1 MLKEG
6 MKKVKPFGKPYNK
19 LIRLS
24 VVLSLVYSITSIL
37 IGYLI
42 KVLVDNALIP
52 KENSVLLKF
61 ILWYGIVII
70 LFMFSY
76 LAKNYLFIYIE
87 ENIANNLRVKAYKST
102 LNSPINFFINENNGV
117 VNNIILND
125 INNIKEFSTSIII
138 ELFNSLLMIA
148 IVFTVLAF
156 TDFRIALIIIPA
168 PIIFSMIIMVFGQKM
183 YGLSTKLQ
191 QEQSSIISI
200 VEEAY
205 SSINTVKT
213 LLLEKYFKSK
223 LSTVL
228 TSVSKNRI
236 KLSKNM
242 SIMNSA
248 WNIIITPYEAIILG
262 IGGYLY
268 LTKGSPSI
276 GMILA
281 ILSFIAIL
289 IGPTMTIL
297 SSIGSISNSISSLNR
312 ITNYISRETERYDGK
327 DLEENFKGTIE
338 FENVNFSY
346 DKENSVINNISFS
359 INENEKVAIVGE
371 SGGGKSTIGNLI
383 MRHYTTATGKIT
395 IDHTDVNEIA
405 LDSLRKSVAIV
416 DQQPYFFMGTILENL
431 KIGNMSTSLDNIMN
445 ICKSVEIHD
454 FIVSQPQG
462 YDTMLR
468 DGGENL
474 SGGQKQRLAIARAII
489 KDSKI
494 VIFDEITSALDSKTE
509 KTILEAIKKYLKNKT
524 VIMITHRLYNIEDY
538 DKILVIDKGVLK
550 EEGTHQSL
558 LGKKHIYYELYN
570 LFLKGKIAN

>member
-24 VVLSLVYSITSIL
+24 VVLSLIYSVTSIL
-37 IGYLI
+37 IGYLM

-52 KENSVLLKF
+52 KENSILLKF

-168 PIIFSMIIMVFGQKM
+168 PIIFSIIIMVFGQKM

-191 QEQSSIISI
+191 EEQSSIVAI

-228 TSVSKNRI
+228 AFVSKNRI

-248 WNIIITPYEAIILG
+248 WNIIITPYQAIILG

-268 LTKGSPSI
+268 LTKGSPSV
-276 GMILA
+276 GMLIA

-312 ITNYISRETERYDGK
+312 ITNYISRETEMYDGK

-346 DKENSVINNISFS
+346 DKENNVINNISFS
-359 INENEKVAIVGE
+359 INENEKVAVVGE

-383 MRHYTTATGKIT
+383 MRHYTTTTGKIT
-395 IDHTDVNEIA
+395 VDHTDVNEIA

-431 KIGNMSTSLDNIMN
+431 KIGNMSTSLDNIMD

-454 FIVSQPQG
+454 FILAQPQG
-462 YDTMLR
+462 YDTILR

-550 EEGTHQSL
+550 EEGTHQEL
-558 LGKKHIYYELYN
+558 LDEKCIYYDLYN
-570 LFLKGKIAN
+570 LFLKGKVE

>member
-6 MKKVKPFGKPYNK
+6 MKKVKPFAKPYNK
-19 LIRLS
+19 LIRVS
-24 VVLSLVYSITSIL
+24 VVLSLLYSVTSIL

-42 KVLVDNALIP
+42 KVLIDNALIP
-52 KENSVLLKF
+52 KENSSLFKF
-61 ILWYGIVII
+61 LLWYGIVII

-76 LAKNYLFIYIE
+76 FAKNYLFIYIE
-87 ENIANNLRVKAYKST
+87 ENIANNLRLKAYKAT
-102 LNSPINFFINENNGV
+102 LNSPMNFFVNENNGV

-138 ELFNSLLMIA
+138 EFFNSLLIIA
-148 IVFTVLAF
+148 IVFMVLIF

-168 PIIFSMIIMVFGQKM
+168 PIMFSIIIMVFGQKM
-183 YGLSTKLQ
+183 YGLSMKLNE
-191 QEQSSIISI
+191 EQSSIISI

-228 TSVSKNRI
+228 ASVSEHRV

-248 WNIIITPYEAIILG
+248 WSIIITPYEAITLG
-262 IGGYLY
+262 IGGYWY

-276 GMILA
+276 GMLLA

-297 SSIGSISNSISSLNR
+297 NSIGNISNSISSLNR
-312 ITNYISRETERYDGK
+312 ITNYTNGETERFDGK
-327 DLEENFKGTIE
+327 DLDENLKGTID
-338 FENVNFSY
+338 FENVNFSF
-346 DKENSVINNISFS
+346 DKENNVINNISFS

-371 SGGGKSTIGNLI
+371 SGSGKSTIGNLI
-383 MRHYTTATGKIT
+383 MRHYSTDAGKIR
-395 IDHTDVNEIA
+395 IDNVEVNEIA
-405 LDSLRKSVAIV
+405 LNSLRKSIAIV
-416 DQQPYFFMGTILENL
+416 DQQPYFFSGTILDNL
-431 KIGNMSTSLDNIMN
+431 KIGNVSASLDNIMD

-454 FIVSQPQG
+454 FIVSEPQG
-462 YDTMLR
+462 YDTILS

-494 VIFDEITSALDSKTE
+494 MIFDEITSALDNKTE
-509 KTILEAIKKYLKNKT
+509 KSILEAIKKYLKNKT
-524 VIMITHRLYNIEDY
+524 VIMITHRLYNIEEY
-538 DKILVIDKGVLK
+538 DKILVIDKGILK
-550 EEGTHQSL
+550 EEGNHQDL
-558 LGKKHIYYELYN
+558 LDKKHIYYELYN
-570 LFLKGKIAN
+570 LFLKGKIIN